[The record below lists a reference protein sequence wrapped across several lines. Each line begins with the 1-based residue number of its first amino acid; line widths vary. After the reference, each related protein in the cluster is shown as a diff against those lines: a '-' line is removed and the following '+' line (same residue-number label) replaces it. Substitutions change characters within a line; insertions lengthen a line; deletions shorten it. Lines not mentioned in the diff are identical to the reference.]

1 MTAAATPSRPTRTCV
16 GCQRPS
22 GAGDLVTLRLVVDPD
37 GGALVVVGAHA
48 NAKGRG
54 AHVHPTPECLAKAA
68 EGRLSR
74 AFRRE
79 VRVSV
84 EELGRAI
91 GEREAV
97 RVEGLVATAIRTRQ
111 VALGADAAAEALA
124 QGGFVI
130 AAKDAGRL
138 VDHQPFRGAREEGRL
153 MFWGDRARLG
163 SFTRR
168 ESLAVLAVTAPPL
181 VKALRHA
188 HEVVSA
194 FAPAL
199 VAAAR

>member
-1 MTAAATPSRPTRTCV
+1 V
-16 GCQRPS
+16 GCSQSSDPS
-22 GAGDLVTLRLVVDPD
+22 TFVTLRLVPAPD
-37 GGALVVVGAHA
+37 GGAVVVVGAHA
-48 NAKGRG
+48 GAKGRG
-54 AHVHPTPECLAKAA
+54 AHVHPTVACVAKAA
-68 EGRLSR
+68 EGRLAR
-74 AFRRE
+74 VFRRE
-79 VRVSV
+79 VRVSA
-84 EELGRAI
+84 EELGQAI
-91 GEREAV
+91 AEREAA

-111 VALGADAAAEALA
+111 VALGADAAAEAFEHGAFL
-124 QGGFVI
+124 V

-188 HEVVSA
+188 LAVVSA
-194 FAPAL
+194 FAPAH